1 MSGSWK
7 HFQKLMLFERPYK
20 YIILKLSSFL
30 RGEIVFPAAQQQKC
44 FDTHKLFKAI
54 LQFWRIVAIH
64 LLWHEISSWY
74 LAEDIKEESN
84 GAINN

>member
-20 YIILKLSSFL
+20 YIIPKLSSFL

-54 LQFWRIVAIH
+54 LQF
-64 LLWHEISSWY
+64 
-74 LAEDIKEESN
+74 
-84 GAINN
+84 